1 MRVPRGPS
9 PWFLRVDLFL
19 SIVMGMTK
27 RTALC
32 ACLFLLTVALLS
44 GAQGTLTLATT
55 TSPAKVDGVFADT
68 EYSLVSEAAG
78 MKIGLTWTAD
88 GLYVGVSAPT
98 AGWVAVGLGA
108 AKMDGAVMYI
118 GYVSGDE
125 TRMKVQK
132 GTGHRHADL
141 ETNSPARYVMKETG
155 GQTVL
160 ELALKATG
168 LIAKGQKS
176 LDVLVA
182 MGGTDSFV
190 SFHTARAG
198 ISVFLAQ

>member
-1 MRVPRGPS
+1 
-9 PWFLRVDLFL
+9 
-19 SIVMGMTK
+19 MTQ

-32 ACLFLLTVALLS
+32 VCLFLLAVAFMS
-44 GAQGTLTLATT
+44 GAQGTPTLATT
-55 TSPAKVDGVFADT
+55 TSPAKVDGVFADR

-88 GLYVGVSAPT
+88 ELYVGVSAPT

-125 TRMKVQK
+125 TQMKVQK
-132 GTGHRHADL
+132 GSGHRHADL
-141 ETNSPARYVMKETG
+141 ETNAPARYVMKETG

-160 ELALKATG
+160 ELALKPTG
-168 LIAKGQKS
+168 LIARGQKS
-176 LDVLVA
+176 LDIILA
-182 MGGTDSFV
+182 MGGADSFA
-190 SFHTARAG
+190 SFHKARAG
-198 ISVFLAQ
+198 ISVGIAQ